1 MCEYKF
7 FPHLIFGFWV
17 CEDFNTLYPMQKEL
31 FHNWNTFYE
40 KWTLVTDKLINIRRL
55 SVKDK
60 VAIKLIKQ
68 FDNFQQS
75 SKFNILFLFIPC
87 S

>member
-1 MCEYKF
+1 
-7 FPHLIFGFWV
+7 
-17 CEDFNTLYPMQKEL
+17 MQKEL
-31 FHNWNTFYE
+31 FHNWKTFYE

-60 VAIKLIKQ
+60 VAIELIKQ

-75 SKFNILFLFIPC
+75 SKFNILCLFISCP
-87 S
+87 